1 MRTLEMG
8 YNPLGAQGAR
18 HMVDVAKF
26 DLKVRVGV
34 AEINLKVTVDV
45 ANINLRWRRVWRR
58 LF

>member
-1 MRTLEMG
+1 MG

-45 ANINLRWRRVWRR
+45 ANINLRWRRVWQS
-58 LF
+58 LI